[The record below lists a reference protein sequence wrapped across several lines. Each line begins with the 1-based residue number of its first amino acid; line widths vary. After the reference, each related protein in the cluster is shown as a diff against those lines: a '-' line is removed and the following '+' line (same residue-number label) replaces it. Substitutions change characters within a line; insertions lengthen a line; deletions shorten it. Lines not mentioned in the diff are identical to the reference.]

1 MKVYLK
7 IAALAGIAVAVVLV
21 PYLLREAPK
30 PGSSLIIL
38 EREKLARSK
47 DEARAGKDLF
57 YARDFEEKLQS
68 LDYRLAVAY
77 NSENRPDEAIVTLER
92 LIKGE
97 ETRQR
102 GGLPRSSRSYLNAAR
117 YYEALT
123 ASYEL
128 KKDDGNAKKAARLR
142 GEMLE
147 TAAERRKREEQG
159 EGKFID
165 LNAQ

>member
-1 MKVYLK
+1 
-7 IAALAGIAVAVVLV
+7 VLV

-30 PGSSLIIL
+30 PESSLIIL

-47 DEARAGKDLF
+47 DEARAGKDPF
-57 YARDFEEKLQS
+57 YARDFEEKLQF
-68 LDYRLAVAY
+68 LDYRLAVVY

-97 ETRQR
+97 ETRER
-102 GGLPRSSRSYLNAAR
+102 GGLPRPSRSYMNAAR
-117 YYEALT
+117 YCEALI
-123 ASYEL
+123 ASFTL

-142 GEMLE
+142 EEMLE
-147 TAAERRKREEQG
+147 TAAERKKMEEQG